1 MMSMPA
7 TEAQGYVYATSPADV
22 TAWLAEV
29 PARGM
34 LAIDT
39 ETAGWDPHRDR
50 LLLVQVSAGPSRP
63 VLVLDAQRVDV
74 RVLGRLLGDDGV
86 LKVFHHGSFDLR
98 FLARAGVRVRRV
110 ADTMLAQQL
119 LDGGEKTAA
128 GVGLAGI
135 ASFRLG
141 MDLDKSVRDTFDG
154 GALSELQLRYAA
166 DDAAAT
172 WGVFDQ
178 QWRELVGH
186 GLVRVAKLEFAALP
200 VLADLQLRGV
210 ALDVPRWTELVGQL
224 EVELPPLEEAAQAAL
239 VTPDSPRDLFG
250 PTPVN
255 LDSPEQVIQA
265 LARVGVDITT
275 TREIALRDHVGT
287 PAVDALLA
295 YRQVAKVTSNFGG
308 DWASRVRNP
317 KTGRVHAD
325 WRQIVGAG
333 RIACSEPNLLQIPRK
348 PLYRACFGGEP
359 DRVFV
364 VADYSQQELRIL
376 AAVSGDEA
384 LAEVFRR
391 GDDLHRTTAAMAFGV
406 ATEDV
411 SAEQRAA
418 AKALNFGLMY
428 GMGAPGF
435 ARATGTTV
443 EQASQTMAR
452 YFDAFPRVAA
462 WLAEA
467 EATGRRSG
475 RTRTPF
481 GRLRILDTDSGISLA
496 TLSRNAP
503 IQGAG
508 ADMTKLAL
516 AEVERRLRDRFG
528 STPDGRGAPPDGLV
542 LVVHDELVVEVA
554 ADRAEEAAELVVDG
568 MLAAAVEVLGDVPAV
583 VDATVRP
590 RWGEPEPE
598 PVAASVTA
606 R

>member
-1 MMSMPA
+1 MSGS
-7 TEAQGYVYATSPADV
+7 EAQGYVYATSPADV
-22 TAWLAEV
+22 AGWVADMPT
-29 PARGM
+29 RGM
-34 LAIDT
+34 LAVDT
-39 ETAGWDPHRDR
+39 ETSGWDPHQDR

-63 VLVLDAQRVDV
+63 VLVLDAQRVDP
-74 RVLGRLLGDDGV
+74 RVLARLLGDGDV

-119 LDGGEKTAA
+119 LDGGEKTSA

-141 MDLDKSVRDTFDG
+141 MELDKSVRDTFDG
-154 GALSELQLRYAA
+154 GALSEVQLRYAA
-166 DDAAAT
+166 DDATAT

-200 VLADLQLRGV
+200 ILADLQLRGV
-210 ALDVPRWTELVGQL
+210 PLDTPRWLDLVGRL
-224 EVELPPLEEAAQAAL
+224 EAELPPLEEAAQAAL

-250 PTPVN
+250 PTPIN
-255 LDSPEQVIQA
+255 LDSSEQVREA
-265 LARVGVDITT
+265 LARVGVNITT
-275 TREIALRDHVGT
+275 TREIALRDHVGN

-308 DWASRVRNP
+308 DWAARVSNP
-317 KTGRVHAD
+317 VTGRVHAD

-333 RIACSEPNLLQIPRK
+333 RIACSEPNLLQIPKNPR
-348 PLYRACFGGEP
+348 YRACFGGEP
-359 DRVFV
+359 DRAFV

-376 AAVSGDEA
+376 AAVSGDDA

-391 GDDLHRTTAAMAFGV
+391 GGDLHAATAAMAFRV
-406 ATEDV
+406 AEEDV
-411 SAEQRAA
+411 SPAQRAA

-443 EQASQTMAR
+443 EQASETMAR
-452 YFDAFPRVAA
+452 YFAAFPRVAA
-462 WLAEA
+462 WLSEA

-481 GRLRILDTDSGISLA
+481 GRLRVLDLESGIGLA

-516 AEVERRLRDRFG
+516 AEVESRLGEHIRTAADA
-528 STPDGRGAPPDGLV
+528 RGTSPDGLV
-542 LVVHDELVVEVA
+542 LVVHDELVVEVP
-554 ADRAEEAAELVVDG
+554 ADRAEEAAELVVEG
-568 MLAAAVEVLGDVPAV
+568 MLAAAVQLLGDVPAA
-583 VDATVRP
+583 VDAAIRP
-590 RWGEPEPE
+590 RWGDLEPE
-598 PVAASVTA
+598 PVAAVVTGQ
-606 R
+606 